1 MRTNWKS
8 TVAKLNRKTYAWPAG
23 WSTREQVAEE
33 LECSPERVSEILA
46 PGIRLGDIEKGSF
59 PVWDERL
66 QRKVMVIGYRERKTS
81 EEPVRETFTPTPTL
95 KRGPGRPP
103 KRNPIVN
110 RTYKPGDRVTSI
122 RRGTLGTF
130 QEGGIIKWDSGNVSR
145 PGERT
150 LREDIDL
157 V

>member
-81 EEPVRETFTPTPTL
+81 EEPPTEPTTSL
-95 KRGPGRPP
+95 PALRRGRGRPP
-103 KRNPIVN
+103 KAP
-110 RTYKPGDRVTSI
+110 TSKKTLKPGDRVTSL

-130 QEGGIIKWDSGNVSR
+130 QDGGIIKWDSGNVSR